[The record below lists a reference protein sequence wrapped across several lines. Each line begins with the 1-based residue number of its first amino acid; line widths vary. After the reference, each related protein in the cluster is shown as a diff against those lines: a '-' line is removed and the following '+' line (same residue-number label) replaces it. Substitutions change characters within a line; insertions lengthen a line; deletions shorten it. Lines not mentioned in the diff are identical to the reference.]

1 MNSAKKAIS
10 CSVCQKSFNSRS
22 HYKRHYSTVHKK
34 ERKYGCKIC
43 GKKFGQKTLLQR
55 HSSHCGKAPPPLMKV
70 IDMLAAAMADEL
82 KFQQSINEVRQKY
95 LELEEARRKA
105 KLLDFSEIPD
115 SELMKMY
122 REAMMKYR

>member
-1 MNSAKKAIS
+1 
-10 CSVCQKSFNSRS
+10 
-22 HYKRHYSTVHKK
+22 
-34 ERKYGCKIC
+34 
-43 GKKFGQKTLLQR
+43 
-55 HSSHCGKAPPPLMKV
+55 MKV

-115 SELMKMY
+115 SALMKMY